1 MTIPSRPITSAAME
15 GLSNC
20 PLMKLPFEIRQSIY
34 DLYYAE
40 ASDLVFGVTN
50 SNRLRV
56 HLWCKGL
63 LNLPLVCKEL
73 YVASFANL
81 PPSALIGNMRPK
93 IRRNTPAHLQ
103 PALPHFPRILGI
115 VPVRQERS
123 ASKPRMHQNPP
134 SYIYALQGKFARQGK
149 SPQPGEYR
157 MAASVRNPRRSFWTS
172 TPRDRCGW
180 RRLSTGP
187 NGPIWKA
194 QKHA

>member
-1 MTIPSRPITSAAME
+1 MTIRSRPITSAAME

-73 YVASFANL
+73 YVASVANL
-81 PPSALIGNMRPK
+81 PPSALIGKYPPK
-93 IRRNTPAHLQ
+93 DTPKHS
-103 PALPHFPRILGI
+103 
-115 VPVRQERS
+115 RS
-123 ASKPRMHQNPP
+123 STAS
-134 SYIYALQGKFARQGK
+134 L
-149 SPQPGEYR
+149 
-157 MAASVRNPRRSFWTS
+157 AS
-172 TPRDRCGW
+172 
-180 RRLSTGP
+180 LSTDP
-187 NGPIWKA
+187 WHCPCSPRAFRVKTS
-194 QKHA
+194 HASEPSILYLRPSRKVRPPREVPAAW